1 MSPIRI
7 TATAALIAALA
18 SSAHAKIDVLGG
30 KQELFLVVMDQVTSK
45 LTYTLDLGI
54 DASAFWVQAQQDT
67 GATLFRNLDPAT
79 DTAFKTFLDSAD
91 LSKTRWMVLGTTL
104 ALQEKDS
111 VLYMTM
117 TNNGSVATQ
126 TASFDRTKATVSGPL
141 FGDSGSFTTWITNL
155 NTATPGGQVP
165 ILVGNHVTEA
175 NGSSVASKAA
185 GNNATYASANTGF
198 SSLGAPNNDG
208 DCIYRGLFCVGNP
221 LGTSSWFYKITPAL
235 DSGEVDGSAALIL
248 DEFDNLTADGYWG
261 FVKDPNS
268 SKYIL
273 SYTLTGSNPKSL
285 VTTDA
290 GKTRL
295 SFTDYSASSG
305 SARLIGV
312 AADDVAFAV
321 DAGLS
326 TAMTANITAVPE
338 PQTWGLMGL
347 GLLMLGAT
355 ARRRASR

>member
-1 MSPIRI
+1 MFPIRT
-7 TATAALIAALA
+7 TATAALIATLA
-18 SSAHAKIDVLGG
+18 SSAHAKIDILGG

-54 DASAFWVQAQQDT
+54 DASTFWVQAQQDT

-79 DTAFKTFLDSAD
+79 DAAFKSFLDAAD

-104 ALQEKDS
+104 ALSDKDS

-117 TNNGSVATQ
+117 TNNGAVPTQ
-126 TASFDRTKATVSGPL
+126 IANFDKTKATVSGTL
-141 FGDSGSFTTWITNL
+141 AGNSGTFTNWITNL
-155 NTATPGGQVP
+155 NSATPGGQVP
-165 ILVGNHVTEA
+165 ILIGNHMTEA
-175 NGSSVASKAA
+175 NGSSLASKAA
-185 GNNATYASANTGF
+185 GNNGTYASATNGF
-198 SSLGAPNNDG
+198 SASDAPNNDG
-208 DCIYRGLFCVGNP
+208 DCIYRGVFCAGNP
-221 LGTSSWFYKITPAL
+221 IGKSSWFYRLTPAL
-235 DSGEVDGSAALIL
+235 DGVDVDPSSPVIF

-261 FVKDPNS
+261 FIKDPNS
-268 SKYIL
+268 NKYIL

-295 SFTDYSASSG
+295 SFTDYSARSG
-305 SARLIGV
+305 SARLIGM
-312 AADDVAFAV
+312 AADDVALTA

-326 TAMTANITAVPE
+326 DPMSASVTAVPE

-347 GLLMLGAT
+347 GLMMVGAA
-355 ARRRASR
+355 ARRRVAR